1 MNIRL
6 SAVVACLAAGAL
18 AMPALALDFPARKPG
33 LWEIRTG
40 DGSGGKDA
48 AAGHTMQQCIDA
60 ASDKALRDMG
70 QGMGKDLCSKQE
82 LSSDGGKL
90 VMDSVCKI
98 GTTTATSHAVMTG
111 DFSST
116 YRMESKSTYSPPLMG
131 RTEGTSVMEAKWVGP
146 CKPGQKPGDMVM
158 SNGMTMNVL
167 DMMGGRGKKQAGK

>member
-18 AMPALALDFPARKPG
+18 AVPALALDFPARKPG

-98 GTTTATSHAVMTG
+98 GNTVATSHAVMSGEFGTA
-111 DFSST
+111 
-116 YRMESKSTYSPPLMG
+116 YRMESKSSYSPPLMG
-131 RTEGTSVMEAKWVGP
+131 RAEGHSVMEAKWIGP
-146 CKPGQKPGDMVM
+146 CKADQKPGDMVM
-158 SNGMTMNVL
+158 PNGMKMNVL
-167 DMMGGRGKKQAGK
+167 DMAKNRPKRP

>member
-1 MNIRL
+1 MKIR
-6 SAVVACLAAGAL
+6 SSVAVACMVAGAI
-18 AMPALALDFPARKPG
+18 AASSAFAIDYPARKPG
-33 LWEIRTG
+33 LWEIQTG
-40 DGSGGKDA
+40 DATGKG
-48 AAGHTMQQCIDA
+48 AGHTVQQCIDA

-70 QGMGKDLCSKQE
+70 QGMGKDMCAKQDLRIE
-82 LSSDGGKL
+82 SGKL

-116 YRMESKSTYSPPLMG
+116 YRMESKSTYNPPLMG

-167 DMMGGRGKKQAGK
+167 DMMGARSKK

>member
-1 MNIRL
+1 MKIR
-6 SAVVACLAAGAL
+6 SSVAVACMVAGTIAAGSAF
-18 AMPALALDFPARKPG
+18 AIDYPARKPG
-33 LWEIRTG
+33 LWEIQTG
-40 DGSGGKDA
+40 DATGKG
-48 AAGHTMQQCIDA
+48 AGHTVQQCIDA

-70 QGMGKDLCSKQE
+70 QGMGKDMCAKQDLRIE
-82 LSSDGGKL
+82 SGKL

-116 YRMESKSTYSPPLMG
+116 YRMESKSTYNPPLMG

-167 DMMGGRGKKQAGK
+167 DMMGARGKK

>member
-98 GTTTATSHAVMTG
+98 GNTVATSHAVMSG
-111 DFSST
+111 DFGT
-116 YRMESKSTYSPPLMG
+116 AYRMESKSSYSPPLMG
-131 RTEGTSVMEAKWVGP
+131 RAEGHSVMEAKWIGP
-146 CKPGQKPGDMVM
+146 CKADQKPGDMVM
-158 SNGMTMNVL
+158 PNGMKMNVL
-167 DMMGGRGKKQAGK
+167 DMAKNRPKRP

>member
-1 MNIRL
+1 MKIR
-6 SAVVACLAAGAL
+6 SSVAVACMVTGTIAASSAF
-18 AMPALALDFPARKPG
+18 AIDYPARKPG
-33 LWEIRTG
+33 LWEIQTG
-40 DGSGGKDA
+40 DATGKG
-48 AAGHTMQQCIDA
+48 AGHTVQQCIDA

-70 QGMGKDLCSKQE
+70 QGMGKDMCAKQDLRIE
-82 LSSDGGKL
+82 SGKL

-116 YRMESKSTYSPPLMG
+116 YRMESKSTYNPPLMG

-167 DMMGGRGKKQAGK
+167 DMMGARGKK

>member
-1 MNIRL
+1 MKIR
-6 SAVVACLAAGAL
+6 SSVAVACMVAGAI
-18 AMPALALDFPARKPG
+18 AASSAFAIDYPARKPG
-33 LWEIRTG
+33 LWEIQTG
-40 DGSGGKDA
+40 DATGKG
-48 AAGHTMQQCIDA
+48 AGHTVQQCIDA

-70 QGMGKDLCSKQE
+70 QGMGKDMCAKQDLRIE
-82 LSSDGGKL
+82 SGKL

-116 YRMESKSTYSPPLMG
+116 YRMESKSTYNPPLMG
-131 RTEGTSVMEAKWVGP
+131 RTEGTSVMEARWVGP

-167 DMMGGRGKKQAGK
+167 DMMGARGKK

>member
-1 MNIRL
+1 MKIRL
-6 SAVVACLAAGAL
+6 SAACMVACAIVAS
-18 AMPALALDFPARKPG
+18 PAFAIDYPARKPG
-33 LWEIRTG
+33 LWEIQTG
-40 DGSGGKDA
+40 DATGKG
-48 AAGHTMQQCIDA
+48 AGHTVQQCIDA

-70 QGMGKDLCSKQE
+70 QGMGKDMCAKQDLRIE
-82 LSSDGGKL
+82 GGKL

-116 YRMESKSTYSPPLMG
+116 YRMESKSTYNPPLMG

-167 DMMGGRGKKQAGK
+167 DMMGARGKK

>member
-1 MNIRL
+1 MKIRL
-6 SAVVACLAAGAL
+6 SAACMVACAIAGT
-18 AMPALALDFPARKPG
+18 PAFAIDYPARKPG
-33 LWEIRTG
+33 LWEIQTG
-40 DGSGGKDA
+40 DATGKG
-48 AAGHTMQQCIDA
+48 AGHTVQQCIDA

-70 QGMGKDLCSKQE
+70 QGMGKDMCARQDLRIE
-82 LSSDGGKL
+82 GGKL

-111 DFSST
+111 DFNST

-158 SNGMTMNVL
+158 PNGMTMNVL
-167 DMMGGRGKKQAGK
+167 DMMSGRGKK